1 MEKRDS
7 TKNKHLLTM
16 SIDNNE
22 KVDSFLQQLAIVHQH
37 SQDLQHTVDDTFQP
51 EAQIVAT
58 HLEALRVALE
68 ELRVAEEELREQ
80 NEELMSARHSIEQER
95 QRYQELFEFAPDGYL
110 VTDIYGVVQEANQVA
125 AVLLNLP
132 QNRLVGRPLA
142 NFVPEAE
149 RQAFRTMLNQLPT
162 LNRVQ
167 EWEIYLQR
175 RESDVF
181 QSALTID
188 TVRNGSGAPIALRW
202 LLRDITLRKQA
213 ELQMSQLQLENF
225 RLMEADRLKNEF
237 FRNLSHELRTP
248 INAIVGFANLLLL
261 QVPHYNEKP
270 QFVHMLHR
278 IVANSQH
285 LLALI
290 EEILDFSKLNA
301 NRLQLHPESF
311 DLAELSTQVIE
322 QLRSLSEQKQI
333 ELSLH
338 LSQPMIPVWND
349 QTRVRQVL
357 INLLSNAI
365 KFTSTGKVWLEVEE
379 LGDDRVAFSVCDTGI
394 GIAPEDQ
401 ERIFR
406 EFWQVNQTLTREHG
420 GTGLGLAITRALV
433 QLMQGTIVLHSRV
446 DEGSIFRV
454 VLPRWISA

>member
-1 MEKRDS
+1 
-7 TKNKHLLTM
+7 M
-16 SIDNNE
+16 SIDNTE
-22 KVDSFLQQLAIVHQH
+22 KVDSFLNHLEVVHQH
-37 SQDLQHTVDDTFQP
+37 SQNLQNTVGAASNPQV
-51 EAQIVAT
+51 QLVAT

-80 NEELMSARHSIEQER
+80 NEELMAARYSIEQER

-110 VTDIYGVVQEANQVA
+110 VTDIYGVVQEANQSA
-125 AVLLNLP
+125 AMLLNLP
-132 QNRLVGRPLA
+132 RNHVVDKPLA
-142 NFVPEAE
+142 NFVPEAG

-175 RESDVF
+175 RASPAF
-181 QSALTID
+181 QAALTID
-188 TVRNGSGAPIALRW
+188 TVRNGSGVPIALRW

-213 ELQMSQLQLENF
+213 ELQVNQLQLENF
-225 RLMEADRLKNEF
+225 HLMEADRLKNEF

-248 INAIVGFANLLLL
+248 INAIVGFADLLIL
-261 QVPHYNEKP
+261 QAPHYEENL
-270 QFVHMLHR
+270 QFVHMLRR

-301 NRLQLHPESF
+301 NRLQLHPASF
-311 DLAELSTQVIE
+311 DLAELSTEVVE
-322 QLRSLSEQKQI
+322 QMCSLADQKQLK
-333 ELSLH
+333 LSLH
-338 LSQPMIPVWND
+338 LSQSAIPVWND
-349 QTRVRQVL
+349 QTRVRQIL

-365 KFTSTGKVWLEVEE
+365 KFTPTGKVWLEVEE
-379 LGDDRVAFSVCDTGI
+379 LGNDRVALSVCDTGI

-406 EFWQVNQTLTREHG
+406 EFWQVNQTLTREYG

-433 QLMQGTIVLHSRV
+433 QLMQGTVVLQSRV
-446 DEGSIFRV
+446 GEGSVFRV
-454 VLPRWISA
+454 VLPRWISS